1 MVERKSRSLNSQQRT
16 LNSFACG
23 ERGGKGTRTP
33 DIQLAKLALYQ
44 LSYAPVRKL
53 RDEGSGLRGSALSTL
68 NLQLSTAFAGQ
79 FARRSLIQQTLDG
92 AFFLYSDLRSF
103 RSIGFAPAG
112 AGSDS
117 PCRGGCRGLGVT
129 P

>member
-1 MVERKSRSLNSQQRT
+1 MVERKSLNSQLGT
-16 LNSFACG
+16 LNSSACG

-44 LSYAPVRKL
+44 LSYAPGKIV
-53 RDEGSGLRGSALSTL
+53 DGEW
-68 NLQLSTAFAGQ
+68 
-79 FARRSLIQQTLDG
+79 LIVDGDFKGKSIIHQPNTINPGRCQKVVNQQTLDG
-92 AFFLYSDLRSF
+92 AFFLYLDLRSF
-103 RSIGFAPAG
+103 RSIGFSPAV

-117 PCRGGCRGLGVT
+117 PCRGQSQGLGVT